1 MSGSFLGKK
10 PNKPATEIVQDIA
23 RFHEL
28 LMSESFSA
36 SGKQINANNIL
47 VRPTAKRDFVDT
59 QNNTHLVVALF
70 TTMWARLKLYR
81 DVLDKLQERVRYTD
95 TDLIIFRCD
104 PEGWN
109 PRTGAGFFGRVDL
122 RIEAHTTH

>member
-36 SGKQINANNIL
+36 VNIL
-47 VRPTAKRDFVDT
+47 VIPTAKRDFVDT
-59 QNNTHLVVALF
+59 QNNTHLVVPCG
-70 TTMWARLKLYR
+70 
-81 DVLDKLQERVRYTD
+81 LDLNYIGMFWTSYKKESAILTQ
-95 TDLIIFRCD
+95 I
-104 PEGWN
+104 
-109 PRTGAGFFGRVDL
+109 
-122 RIEAHTTH
+122 